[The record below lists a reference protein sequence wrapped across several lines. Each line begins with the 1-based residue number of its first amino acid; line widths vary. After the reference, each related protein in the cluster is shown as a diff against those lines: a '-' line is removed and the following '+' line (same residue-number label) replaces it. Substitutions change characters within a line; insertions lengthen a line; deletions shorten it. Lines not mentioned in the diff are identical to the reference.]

1 MMVQLKMK
9 VIRKSITEISESE
22 KTQIDNFIEKN
33 DGLIFHETRFNEIA
47 SLCFNTSLFYFLALQ
62 EEKLIGICP
71 VHAIRKKNV
80 FNSFSNLTQFEIP
93 YGGWVYE
100 KTSINSKLLYK
111 KTKPKFNENLTIFSS
126 FLHSADLDNFSNKTL
141 QTALID
147 LEFDES
153 YILSTIISSNTRHNI
168 RRASKK
174 GVSIIE
180 ITDITIFIKLYNTLK
195 GVINKEIKDEN
206 EKFLEQLF
214 SEFNKKN
221 KAFIIGAVFRE
232 EIISAVLCIGNCN
245 IYHAYIAGRI
255 AVLPRNIYQNERI
268 WWDCILRAKHL
279 GANSFDLCVI
289 EPERL
294 PNIAQFKMG
303 FTKELI
309 PFYCMS
315 KKSFLFRVIN
325 KIQNVFT
332 N

>member
-1 MMVQLKMK
+1 MK
-9 VIRKSITEISESE
+9 VIRKSINEISESE
-22 KTQIDNFIEKN
+22 KIQIDSFIEQN
-33 DGLIFHETRFNEIA
+33 DGLIFHETKFNEIA
-47 SLCFNTSLFYFLALQ
+47 SEAFNTNLSYFLAFQ
-62 EEKLIGICP
+62 EEKIVGICP
-71 VHAIRKKNV
+71 VHSIRGKNIYH
-80 FNSFSNLTQFEIP
+80 SYSNPAQFEIP
-93 YGGWVYE
+93 YGGWVYGE
-100 KTSINSKLLYK
+100 TSINSKLLYR
-111 KTKPKFNENLTIFSS
+111 KTNPKLYESLTIFSS
-126 FLHSADLDNFSNKTL
+126 FFHSVGLRGFSNNTL
-141 QTALID
+141 KTALID

-153 YILSTIISSNTRHNI
+153 YIFNTIISSNTRHNI
-168 RRASKK
+168 RRSSKK

-195 GVINKEIKDEN
+195 GVINKETNDEN
-206 EKFLEQLF
+206 EFFLEQLF
-214 SEFNKKN
+214 SEYGKKN
-221 KAFIIGAVFRE
+221 KVFIIGAVFKE
-232 EIISAVLCIGNCN
+232 EIISAVLCVGNCN
-245 IYHAYIAGRI
+245 VYHAYIAGRI